1 MSIESIEQDLR
12 RKVSSTIRVS
22 GEGIDRFRVF
32 TPFLFD
38 DGDHLVIVLKKEG
51 TRWVLSDEAH
61 TYMHLTYDIE
71 EKDLHRGTRQK
82 TISNALS
89 RFGIEDQEG
98 ELVLEVPE
106 ERYGDAL
113 YSFVQGLLKITGV
126 SFLSRERDVSTLPA
140 QPRSVADGIKET
152 AYMDEEPEGRMAEN
166 EGAAQ
171 DAGADALIDLLT
183 GAAIRATPKNR
194 LVQKVL
200 RQLIETYGFDRS
212 TIRTS
217 YRPSARGRRTTSVD
231 IVIFRYGD
239 EPTDNSVERVIVC
252 QTQKPREK
260 LRSPQ
265 EAAAD
270 LQKLKDKLELLPN
283 CHMGMWTNG
292 HEEFFVRVEETRFE
306 TRYIHIGAWP
316 APGERTDDVLRE
328 GGATQV
334 GADPDDLEAALG
346 RCHQY
351 LTKNLALGTDAFK
364 PLGALLLA
372 KLFDETQPDVNRR
385 FWIRGEEPF
394 DADGQTAIRERVA
407 ACFEDARAWQPDVL
421 LHGWDLGHLDAAQMA
436 PLVTELARYSLVDSL
451 PKSRTTAFRSGARS
465 TMDGREGRYPTP
477 LNVAEMA
484 VAMLAPGPDERVFD
498 GSCGTGTFL
507 ATTAVYMFERFLAEA
522 GTTPDTATRDELQDA
537 QARTTQWAAEHVFGC
552 DMNPALVVAARLNVL
567 LTAGHPGNIYRIDA
581 RTFPDG
587 GLEDQEIAR
596 AAAPLGSMDIVVTN
610 PWFSTRETIGE
621 EAILDRYDLGHVW
634 IRNEDGHFVNT
645 GAVKTGGVPPEVLFL
660 ERAWRWAKP
669 GTGRIA
675 ILLPDGLLGNPG
687 DEYVRW
693 WILRHCEVMASVDLP
708 VEPFK
713 VTLKD
718 YTLTPAL
725 PSLLVLRRRSDEELM
740 RIDHPDYWVFM
751 AVVDRAGVDARGN
764 LLFERTPDGAQLIFN
779 DEVVERVRVGGNI
792 HSQTVR
798 RKQYHVDDEL
808 PAVVQHYRA
817 FIDAGRPGS

>member
-1 MSIESIEQDLR
+1 M
-12 RKVSSTIRVS
+12 
-22 GEGIDRFRVF
+22 
-32 TPFLFD
+32 
-38 DGDHLVIVLKKEG
+38 
-51 TRWVLSDEAH
+51 
-61 TYMHLTYDIE
+61 
-71 EKDLHRGTRQK
+71 
-82 TISNALS
+82 N
-89 RFGIEDQEG
+89 
-98 ELVLEVPE
+98 EVPE
-106 ERYGDAL
+106 GQ
-113 YSFVQGLLKITGV
+113 V
-126 SFLSRERDVSTLPA
+126 
-140 QPRSVADGIKET
+140 
-152 AYMDEEPEGRMAEN
+152 AEN
-166 EGAAQ
+166 NGGNP
-171 DAGADALIDLLT
+171 DADTEALIDLLT
-183 GAAIRATPKNR
+183 GAAIRSTPKNR

-212 TIRTS
+212 TIRTG
-217 YRPSARGRRTTSVD
+217 YRPSAKGKRSASVD
-231 IVIFRYGD
+231 IVIFRHD
-239 EPTDNSVERVIVC
+239 EDPSDDSVERVIVC
-252 QTQKPREK
+252 QTQRPREK
-260 LRSPQ
+260 LRSPH

-270 LQKLKDKLELLPN
+270 LRKLEEKLELLPN

-306 TRYIHIGAWP
+306 TRYIDIGAWP
-316 APGERTDDVLRE
+316 APGEQTDDVLRE

-372 KLFDETQPDVNRR
+372 KLYDETQHEGNRR

-394 DADGQTAIRERVA
+394 DAGGQNAIRERVA
-407 ACFEDARAWQPDVL
+407 ACFEDARAWLPDVL

-451 PKSRTTAFRSGARS
+451 PRSRTTAFRSGARS

-477 LNVAEMA
+477 LNVAEMT
-484 VAMLAPGPDERVFD
+484 VAMLAPRPDERVFD

-522 GTTPDTATRDELQDA
+522 GTTPDTATRDELQTA
-537 QARTTQWAAEHVFGC
+537 QARTAQWAAEHVFGC

-567 LTAGHPGNIYRIDA
+567 LTAGHLGNIYRIDA

-587 GLEDQEIAR
+587 DLEDLERAR

-610 PWFSTRETIGE
+610 PWFSTRETIGD

-660 ERAWRWAKP
+660 ERAWHWAKP

-693 WILRHCEVMASVDLP
+693 WILRHCEVLASVDLP

-740 RIDHPDYWVFM
+740 RVDHPDYWVFM
-751 AVVDRAGVDARGN
+751 AVVDRAGVDARGS
-764 LLFERTPDGAQLIFN
+764 LLFERAPDGEELIFE
-779 DEVVERVRVGGNI
+779 DQVVERVRIGGHI
-792 HSQTVR
+792 RTQTVPR
-798 RKQYHVDDEL
+798 RQRHVDDEL
-808 PAVVQHYRA
+808 PAVAERYRA
-817 FIDAGRPGS
+817 FVDGGRRGP

>member
-1 MSIESIEQDLR
+1 
-12 RKVSSTIRVS
+12 
-22 GEGIDRFRVF
+22 
-32 TPFLFD
+32 
-38 DGDHLVIVLKKEG
+38 
-51 TRWVLSDEAH
+51 
-61 TYMHLTYDIE
+61 
-71 EKDLHRGTRQK
+71 
-82 TISNALS
+82 
-89 RFGIEDQEG
+89 
-98 ELVLEVPE
+98 
-106 ERYGDAL
+106 
-113 YSFVQGLLKITGV
+113 
-126 SFLSRERDVSTLPA
+126 
-140 QPRSVADGIKET
+140 
-152 AYMDEEPEGRMAEN
+152 MDEEPEGRMAEN
-166 EGAAQ
+166 DGGAQ
-171 DAGADALIDLLT
+171 DAGAETLIDLLT
-183 GAAIRATPKNR
+183 GAAIRPTPKNR

-212 TIRTS
+212 NIRTG
-217 YRPSARGRRTTSVD
+217 YRPTPEGKRSAAVD
-231 IVIFRYGD
+231 IVIFRDGQ
-239 EPTDNSVERVIVC
+239 EPADDAVERVIVC

-265 EAAAD
+265 EAAPD

-292 HEEFFVRVEETRFE
+292 HEEFFVRVDETRFE
-306 TRYIHIGAWP
+306 ARYIDIGAWP

-351 LTKNLALGTDAFK
+351 LTKNITLGTDAFK

-372 KLFDETQPDVNRR
+372 KLYDEAQPEGNRR

-394 DADGQTAIRERVA
+394 DADGQNAIRERVV

-421 LHGWDLGHLDAAQMA
+421 LHGWDLGYLDAAQMA
-436 PLVTELARYSLVDSL
+436 PLVTELARYSLADSL
-451 PKSRTTAFRSGARS
+451 PRSRTTAFRSGARS

-484 VAMLAPGPDERVFD
+484 VAMLAPGPNERVFD

-507 ATTAVYMFERFLAEA
+507 ATTAVHMFERFLAEA
-522 GTTPDTATRDELQDA
+522 GTTPDTATRDELRAA
-537 QARTTQWAAEHVFGC
+537 QMRTAQWAADHVFGC

-581 RTFPDG
+581 RTFPG
-587 GLEDQEIAR
+587 GELEDQERAR
-596 AAAPLGSMDIVVTN
+596 AAAPFGSMDIVVTN
-610 PWFSTRETIGE
+610 PWFSTKEKIDD
-621 EAILDRYDLGHVW
+621 EAILRPYDLGHVW

-645 GAVKTGGVPPEVLFL
+645 GAVKAGGVPPEVLFL
-660 ERAWRWAKP
+660 ERAWHWAKP

-675 ILLPDGLLGNPG
+675 VLLPDGLLGNPG

-693 WILRHCEVMASVDLP
+693 WILRHCEVLASVDLP

-713 VTLKD
+713 ATLKD
-718 YTLTPAL
+718 YILTPAL

-740 RIDHPDYWVFM
+740 RVDHPEYWVFM

-764 LLFERTPDGAQLIFN
+764 LLFERSPDGAVLIFD
-779 DEVVERVRVGGNI
+779 DEVVERVRVGGNV
-792 HSQTVR
+792 HSQVAQR
-798 RKQYHVDDEL
+798 RQRHVHDEL
-808 PAVVQHYRA
+808 PTVARHYRA
-817 FIDAGRPGS
+817 FVEGGRQGP